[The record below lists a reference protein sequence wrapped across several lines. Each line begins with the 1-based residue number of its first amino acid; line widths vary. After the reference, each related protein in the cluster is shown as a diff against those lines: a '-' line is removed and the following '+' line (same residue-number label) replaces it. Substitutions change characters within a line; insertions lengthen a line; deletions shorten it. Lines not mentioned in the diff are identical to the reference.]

1 MSAKYPFLNLATI
14 NEPFIAEITSATQRV
29 INSGRYIGGQEVESF
44 ESELAA
50 MTGSKFAIGTGNGLD
65 ALKLI
70 FRAYIELG
78 KLKAGDEVIVPANTY
93 IASVLAVTDNG
104 LTPIFVEPSVDTLN
118 LDTQLISNAVTERT
132 KAILTVH
139 LYGRICYDQAMI
151 DVARQ
156 HNLLIIEDNAQAIG
170 AVSDLAGLNGSHH
183 SGALGHAAGFSF
195 YPTKNIGA
203 LGDAGAV
210 TTDDE
215 DLAKAITALRNYGSD
230 RLYHNVY
237 AGYNSRLDPMQ
248 AAILRAK
255 LPHTDAINNYR
266 RNLAKIYND
275 NINNPCVIKP
285 QFDGTQSHVW
295 HQYIV
300 RVNDRDKFRD
310 YLLGNGVETAIHYP
324 TPPHRQPC
332 YSQYSNLHLPI
343 ADMLGNE
350 VVSLPITACTSEA
363 DAADIAQIIN
373 SYNQ

>member
-170 AVSDLAGLNGSHH
+170 AVSDLDGLNGSHH